1 MLKKLIVILLVP
13 LLLFPLFSKPGSAAD
28 WQDDAIYYVMVDRFY
43 NGNTQNDQEVNIDD
57 MNTYQGGDFAGITE
71 KLDYIKEMGF
81 TAIALNP
88 VIQNMNGDYTGGSP
102 HDFTAV
108 NENYGTME
116 ELRKLVKEAHDRDM
130 KIMLD
135 FQVNHVGE
143 GHPWLEENGKKDWF
157 HEERAITEN
166 GQTDKQETG
175 WLDGKPDLAQENPE
189 VSSYLI
195 DAAKWWIKET
205 GIDGYRLIYMNY
217 VPQSFWEEMIS
228 AIREDRPDFF
238 FIGDVDADKAE
249 KLGIGMLDEEQ
260 MTGMREAFST
270 TDVEMD
276 SLFKRWE
283 TLFGAL
289 NTPYTTGI
297 SVDTER
303 TERFTKETERAKQ
316 FPGTRWK
323 MALTYMYTMPGIPV
337 VTYGSE
343 IALNGGEKPDNHRMM
358 NFRTDEELINYMKQ
372 LSALRKEYPA
382 LRTGD
387 LELLQSEDGMVVFK
401 RETEEQTMI
410 AAINNSSKTKTIQLD
425 SAFIQDNQE
434 LRGKLNTDLVRE
446 QNGTFSITL
455 EREMAEVYLVEK
467 ESGINYGFLAV
478 LILVPIAFILFLILA
493 RKRGRQTN

>member
-1 MLKKLIVILLVP
+1 
-13 LLLFPLFSKPGSAAD
+13 
-28 WQDDAIYYVMVDRFY
+28 
-43 NGNTQNDQEVNIDD
+43 
-57 MNTYQGGDFAGITE
+57 
-71 KLDYIKEMGF
+71 
-81 TAIALNP
+81 
-88 VIQNMNGDYTGGSP
+88 
-102 HDFTAV
+102 
-108 NENYGTME
+108 
-116 ELRKLVKEAHDRDM
+116 
-130 KIMLD
+130 
-135 FQVNHVGE
+135 
-143 GHPWLEENGKKDWF
+143 
-157 HEERAITEN
+157 
-166 GQTDKQETG
+166 
-175 WLDGKPDLAQENPE
+175 
-189 VSSYLI
+189 
-195 DAAKWWIKET
+195 
-205 GIDGYRLIYMNY
+205 
-217 VPQSFWEEMIS
+217 MII

-238 FIGDVDADKAE
+238 FIGDVDTDKAE

-283 TLFGAL
+283 TLLGAV

-358 NFRTDEELINYMKQ
+358 NFRTDEELIDYMKQ
-372 LSALRKEYPA
+372 LSALRKKYPA